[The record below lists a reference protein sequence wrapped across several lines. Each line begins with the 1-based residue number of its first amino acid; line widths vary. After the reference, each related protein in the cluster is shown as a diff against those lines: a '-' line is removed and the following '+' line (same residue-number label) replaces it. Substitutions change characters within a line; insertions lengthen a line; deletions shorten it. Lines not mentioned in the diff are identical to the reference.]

1 MPSYKQIS
9 LTVLEC
15 KALWLIAD
23 IGYHTPQTSL
33 GDDPDLQAAAERAL
47 DKVWR
52 AEKGYH
58 RKGHPPGENTGAR
71 GPGLDLTNKGEAA

>member
-1 MPSYKQIS
+1 VPTYKQIS

-23 IGYHTPQTSL
+23 IGYHTPNTSL
-33 GDDPDLQAAAERAL
+33 DDDADLQAAADRAL

-52 AEKGYH
+52 AEKGMT
-58 RKGHPPGENTGAR
+58 RKGHPPGDNIGPR
-71 GPGLDLTNKGEAA
+71 GPGLDLRRKAS